1 VVTRVEV
8 VVVPTSTWERL
19 DPQRRDRVLRAAMQE
34 FGRHG
39 YSTGSLNV
47 IAREAGVAKGSL
59 FQYFADKF
67 DFFSH
72 VAEHTSLAIQAE
84 LSGWL
89 TGPPVGQSFPDF
101 LFAAVRA
108 WIDYF
113 ETHPLERGVTAA
125 SNLELDPVVRQ
136 AVRGPVHQI
145 YVESLRPMLR
155 IAVERGALL
164 PDADLDV
171 LLNLLLLLL
180 PQFALAPFEP
190 ALDPV
195 IPLYGKRGA
204 ELDEVVRRLLYAT
217 LAAFVAPA
225 THARREGLKSP

>member
-1 VVTRVEV
+1 M
-8 VVVPTSTWERL
+8 PTSTWERL
-19 DPQRRDRVLRAAMQE
+19 DPQRRDRVLRAAMVE
-34 FGRHG
+34 FGRQG

-67 DFFSH
+67 DLFSY
-72 VAEHTSLAIQAE
+72 VAEQTSLAIRTE
-84 LSGWL
+84 LDGWL
-89 TGPPVGQSFPDF
+89 AGPPVGQSFPDF
-101 LFAAVRA
+101 LFDAVHA

-136 AVRGPVHQI
+136 AVRAPVHQI

-155 IAVERGALL
+155 VAVERGTLAR
-164 PDADLDV
+164 DADIDI
-171 LLNLLLLLL
+171 LLYLLLLVL
-180 PQFALAPFEP
+180 PQLALAPFEP
-190 ALDPV
+190 ALDPA

-204 ELDEVVRRLLYAT
+204 ELDEVVRRLLRAT
-217 LAAFVAPA
+217 LAAFVNPA
-225 THARREGLKSP
+225 TVRA

>member
-1 VVTRVEV
+1 M
-8 VVVPTSTWERL
+8 PTSTWERL
-19 DPQRRDRVLRAAMQE
+19 DPQRRERVLRAAMQE

-67 DFFSH
+67 DFFSYT
-72 VAEHTSLAIQAE
+72 AERTSLAIQAE
-84 LSGWL
+84 LRGWL
-89 TGPPVGQSFPDF
+89 TGPGAGQSFSDF

-113 ETHPLERGVTAA
+113 EAHPLERAVMAA

-136 AVRGPVHQI
+136 AVRAPVHQI
-145 YVESLRPMLR
+145 YVESLRPILR
-155 IAVERGALL
+155 SAVADGALAANADI
-164 PDADLDV
+164 DA
-171 LLNLLLLLL
+171 LLCLLLLLL
-180 PQFALAPFEP
+180 PHLALAPFEP
-190 ALDPV
+190 ALDPA

-204 ELDEVVRRLLYAT
+204 DLDDVVRRLLGAT
-217 LAAFVAPA
+217 LAAFVNPA
-225 THARREGLKSP
+225 VTTPWRP